1 MTPVHPVHSRAVEP
15 DALYLPTI
23 ASRAVDADEKYF
35 ALMFKPRLNERERM
49 QLNKMIEMKE
59 ANCD

>member
-15 DALYLPTI
+15 DALYL
-23 ASRAVDADEKYF
+23 R
-35 ALMFKPRLNERERM
+35 LMFKPRLNERERM